1 MSQGDFL
8 GRIVERLGAAGIP
21 HALAGSLASGF
32 HGEPRATN
40 DIDLVIAPTREQLDA
55 FIDSLGSDYY
65 VSKEAAHDA
74 LRNRSMFNI
83 IEFQS
88 GWKAHLIVQK
98 DRPFSREEFD
108 RRKTENLSG
117 LQVPIVSPE
126 DVILSKLEWSKIS
139 ESERQIRDALGV
151 AVVQWTSLDKEYLR
165 KWAEE
170 LGIADRLEA
179 VLKDAEA
186 RQAPAEG
193 GK

>member
-1 MSQGDFL
+1 MSQEEFL
-8 GRIVERLGAAGIP
+8 RRIVEKLTAAGIP

-32 HGEPRATN
+32 HGEPRTTN
-40 DIDLVIAPTREQLDA
+40 DIDLVVAPTKEQLDA

-65 VSKEAAHDA
+65 VSNESAQDA

-83 IEFQS
+83 IDFQS
-88 GWKAHLIVQK
+88 GWKADLIVQK

-126 DVILSKLEWSKIS
+126 DVILSKLEWSRIS

-151 AVVQWTSLDKEYLR
+151 AVVQWRSLDKEYLR

-170 LGIADRLEA
+170 LGVADRLEA

-193 GK
+193 GE

>member
-1 MSQGDFL
+1 M
-8 GRIVERLGAAGIP
+8 
-21 HALAGSLASGF
+21 
-32 HGEPRATN
+32 
-40 DIDLVIAPTREQLDA
+40 DA

-65 VSKEAAHDA
+65 VGKESAHDA
-74 LRNRSMFNI
+74 LRNRSTFNI
-83 IEFQS
+83 IDFQS
-88 GWKAHLIVQK
+88 GWKADLIVQK

-151 AVVQWTSLDKEYLR
+151 AVVQWKILDKEYLR

-170 LGIADRLEA
+170 LGVADRLEA
-179 VLKDAEA
+179 VLRDAEA
-186 RQAPAEG
+186 RRVTAG
-193 GK
+193 GGQ